1 MQSYKKKL
9 IMYIL
14 SIQKKVKQLFLCT
27 FASYNRQGH
36 TRILHLS
43 ETKNMRGWSE
53 TEMVQWHEWYE
64 GNRLHMWEKNTH
76 VGKEYTC
83 GNNAEC
89 RKEQHVG
96 ITPHTGKNSMPPSP
110 SPPTPTLIQEECA
123 RCGYSPRWCT
133 FSPSLSG
140 FFMKEKKK

>member
-1 MQSYKKKL
+1 
-9 IMYIL
+9 MYIL

-76 VGKEYTC
+76 VGITQ
-83 GNNAEC
+83 NAG
-89 RKEQHVG
+89 R
-96 ITPHTGKNSMPPSP
+96 NSMW
-110 SPPTPTLIQEECA
+110 E
-123 RCGYSPRWCT
+123 
-133 FSPSLSG
+133 
-140 FFMKEKKK
+140 

>member
-1 MQSYKKKL
+1 
-9 IMYIL
+9 MYIL

-43 ETKNMRGWSE
+43 GTKNMRGWSE
-53 TEMVQWHEWYE
+53 TEMVQWHEWYN
-64 GNRLHMWEKNTH
+64 GMNGTK
-76 VGKEYTC
+76 GIDCTC

-110 SPPTPTLIQEECA
+110 VAPHTPTLIQEECA
-123 RCGYSPRWCT
+123 RCGYSP
-133 FSPSLSG
+133 
-140 FFMKEKKK
+140 